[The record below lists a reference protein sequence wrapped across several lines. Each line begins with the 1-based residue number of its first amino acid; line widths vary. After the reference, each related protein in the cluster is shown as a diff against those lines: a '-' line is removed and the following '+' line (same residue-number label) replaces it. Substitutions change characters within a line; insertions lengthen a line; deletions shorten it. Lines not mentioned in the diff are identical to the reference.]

1 MSTISVVNLSFS
13 GVFMRQITPVLLC
26 GGVGS
31 RLWPVSRQGRP
42 KQYLNLTGEHSMLQ
56 QTITRLEGLEQ
67 NPPIIVCNEEHR
79 FLVAEQLRQ
88 LGVAG
93 ATIVL
98 EPEGKNTGPAI
109 ALAAHAAVR
118 DDAESLMLVLPAD
131 HYIGRPADLREAVT
145 AAADVAAS
153 GKLVTFGLIPS
164 RPETGYGYIK
174 RGTLIANGV
183 AVLDTF
189 VEKPNLE
196 TAKDYL
202 ASGEYFWN
210 SGMFMFSARTYLS
223 ALNASQPAMASAC
236 EASMQAAKRDLDF
249 IRPDAKLFSESP
261 ADSIDYAVMEHTTE
275 GAVVS
280 LDCDWSDIG
289 AWSALWEAGSKD
301 ESGNV
306 TEGDVVIDNTTNSY
320 IRSQSRLVTTTGIK
334 DLVVVETADAVMV
347 ADRHSVQ
354 DVKNIV
360 TALKSMAR
368 SEADT
373 HHRVFRPWGSYESLI
388 VGERFQVKR
397 IVVNPGQRLSLQ
409 MHHHRAEHWV
419 VVRGT
424 AEVLNGDD
432 TMLLTED
439 QSTYIPIGAK
449 HRLSNP
455 GKYPLELI
463 EVQSGSYLG
472 EDDIVRFEDVYGRSP
487 S

>member
-1 MSTISVVNLSFS
+1 
-13 GVFMRQITPVLLC
+13 
-26 GGVGS
+26 
-31 RLWPVSRQGRP
+31 
-42 KQYLNLTGEHSMLQ
+42 MLQ
-56 QTITRLEGLEQ
+56 QTLERLEGLEQ
-67 NPPIIVCNEEHR
+67 VEPIIVCNDEHR

-88 LGVAG
+88 LGIDK
-93 ATIVL
+93 ATIIL
-98 EPEGKNTGPAI
+98 EPEGKNTAPAI
-109 ALAAHAAVR
+109 ALAAYAASAS
-118 DDAESLMLVLPAD
+118 DPESLLLVLPAD
-131 HYIGRPADLREAVT
+131 HYIGRPEGLRNAVT
-145 AAADVAAS
+145 AAIGVAS
-153 GKLVTFGLIPS
+153 DQKLVTFGLIPS

-174 RGTLIANGV
+174 RGAAITEHAAN
-183 AVLDTF
+183 LETF
-189 VEKPNLE
+189 VEKPDVQ
-196 TAKDYL
+196 TAEAYL
-202 ASGEYFWN
+202 ASGEYVWN
-210 SGMFMFSARTYLS
+210 SGMFMFSAQAYLS
-223 ALNASQPAMASAC
+223 ALESSQPEMATAC
-236 EASMQAAKRDLDF
+236 RESMDAAERDLDF
-249 IRPDAKLFSESP
+249 IRPNADIFATSP
-261 ADSIDYAVMEHTTE
+261 ADSIDYAVMEHTAN

-306 TEGDVVIDNTTNSY
+306 TEGDVVLDNTSNSY
-320 IRSQSRLVTTTGIK
+320 IRSQSRLVTTTGVK

-360 TALKSMAR
+360 NTLKSASR
-368 SEADT
+368 DEADT

-388 VGERFQVKR
+388 VGDGFQVKR

-424 AEVLNGDD
+424 AEVVNGEE

>member
-1 MSTISVVNLSFS
+1 
-13 GVFMRQITPVLLC
+13 
-26 GGVGS
+26 
-31 RLWPVSRQGRP
+31 
-42 KQYLNLTGEHSMLQ
+42 
-56 QTITRLEGLEQ
+56 
-67 NPPIIVCNEEHR
+67 
-79 FLVAEQLRQ
+79 VAEQLRQ
-88 LGVAG
+88 LGVDK
-93 ATIVL
+93 ATIIL
-98 EPEGKNTGPAI
+98 EPEGKNTAPAI
-109 ALAAHAAVR
+109 ALAAHAASGQAP
-118 DDAESLMLVLPAD
+118 DSLLLVLPAD
-131 HYIGRPADLREAVT
+131 HYIGRPEALRDAVS
-145 AAADVAAS
+145 AAIDVACDQ
-153 GKLVTFGLIPS
+153 KLVTFGLVPS

-174 RGTLIANGV
+174 RGAAITEHA
-183 AVLDTF
+183 AVLETF
-189 VEKPNLE
+189 VEKPDSA
-196 TAKDYL
+196 TAEKYL
-202 ASGEYFWN
+202 ASGEYVWN
-210 SGMFMFSARTYLS
+210 SGMFMFSAQAYLS
-223 ALNASQPAMASAC
+223 ALESSQPDMANACC
-236 EASMQAAKRDLDF
+236 EAMNTAERDLDF
-249 IRPDAKLFSESP
+249 IRPDADIFATSP
-261 ADSIDYAVMEHTTE
+261 ADSIDYAVMEHTAE

-289 AWSALWEAGSKD
+289 AWSALWDAGSKD

-306 TEGDVVIDNTTNSY
+306 IEGDVVLDSTSNSY
-320 IRSQSRLVTTTGIK
+320 IRSQSRLVTTTGVK

-360 TALKSMAR
+360 NILKSATR
-368 SEADT
+368 SEADS
-373 HHRVFRPWGSYESLI
+373 HHRVFRPWGSYESLV

-419 VVRGT
+419 VVHGT
-424 AEVLNGDD
+424 AEVVNGDEK
-432 TMLLTED
+432 MLLTED

>member
-1 MSTISVVNLSFS
+1 
-13 GVFMRQITPVLLC
+13 
-26 GGVGS
+26 
-31 RLWPVSRQGRP
+31 
-42 KQYLNLTGEHSMLQ
+42 MLQ
-56 QTITRLEGLEQ
+56 QTLARLEGLEQ
-67 NPPIIVCNEEHR
+67 TDPIIVCNEEHR

-88 LGVAG
+88 IGIHKS
-93 ATIVL
+93 TIIL
-98 EPEGKNTGPAI
+98 EPEGKNTAPAI
-109 ALAAHAAVR
+109 ALAAHAALAH
-118 DDAESLMLVLPAD
+118 DPDSLLLVLPAD
-131 HYIGRPADLREAVT
+131 HYIGRPEDLRDAVN
-145 AAADVAAS
+145 AAIDVAS
-153 GKLVTFGLIPS
+153 EQKLVTFGLIPS

-174 RGTLIANGV
+174 RGAAITEYVATLDA
-183 AVLDTF
+183 F
-189 VEKPNLE
+189 VEKPDAE
-196 TAKDYL
+196 TAEAYVS
-202 ASGEYFWN
+202 SGEYVWN
-210 SGMFMFSARTYLS
+210 SGMFMFSADAYLD
-223 ALNASQPAMASAC
+223 ALASGQPEMAAAC
-236 EASMQAAKRDLDF
+236 LSSMEAAERDLDF
-249 IRPDAKLFSESP
+249 IRPNADSFAMSP

-289 AWSALWEAGSKD
+289 AWSALWDAGSKD

-306 TEGDVVIDNTTNSY
+306 IEGDVVIDNTSNSY
-320 IRSQSRLVTTTGIK
+320 IRSQSRLVTTTGVK

-354 DVKNIV
+354 DVKNLV
-360 TALKSMAR
+360 NALKSATR

-388 VGERFQVKR
+388 IGEGFQVKR
-397 IVVNPGQRLSLQ
+397 IVVNAGQRLSLQ

-424 AEVLNGDD
+424 AEVVNGDE

-487 S
+487 Q

>member
-1 MSTISVVNLSFS
+1 
-13 GVFMRQITPVLLC
+13 MRPITPVLLC

-42 KQYLNLTGEHSMLQ
+42 KQYLNLIGEQSMLQ
-56 QTITRLEGLEQ
+56 QTLTRLEGLEQ
-67 NPPIIVCNEEHR
+67 TDPIIVCNDEHR
-79 FLVAEQLRQ
+79 FLVAEQVRQ
-88 LGVAG
+88 LGIEK
-93 ATIVL
+93 ATIIL
-98 EPEGKNTGPAI
+98 EPEGKNTAPAI
-109 ALAAHAAVR
+109 ALAAHAASLTAS
-118 DDAESLMLVLPAD
+118 DALLLILPAD
-131 HYIGRPADLREAVT
+131 HHIGRPEDLRDAVC
-145 AAADVAAS
+145 AAVEVANDK
-153 GKLVTFGLIPS
+153 KLVTFGLIPS

-174 RGTLIANGV
+174 RGAAINEHA
-183 AVLDTF
+183 AVLETF
-189 VEKPNLE
+189 VEKPDLE
-196 TAKDYL
+196 TAEAYL
-202 ASGEYFWN
+202 NSGEYVWN
-210 SGMFMFSARTYLS
+210 SGMFMFSARAYLA
-223 ALNASQPAMASAC
+223 ALASSQPDMAAAC
-236 EASMQAAKRDLDF
+236 SESMNAAERDLDF
-249 IRPDAKLFSESP
+249 IRPNAAIFATSP
-261 ADSIDYAVMEHTTE
+261 ADSIDYAVMEHTSE

-289 AWSALWEAGSKD
+289 AWSALWDAGLKD
-301 ESGNV
+301 ASGNV
-306 TEGDVVIDNTTNSY
+306 TEGDVVIDNTSNSY
-320 IRSQSRLVTTTGIK
+320 IRSQSRLVTTTGVK

-347 ADRHSVQ
+347 ADRNAVQ

-360 TALKSMAR
+360 AVLKSAAR
-368 SEADT
+368 SEAVS
-373 HHRVFRPWGSYESLI
+373 HHRIFRPWGSYELL
-388 VGERFQVKR
+388 VQGEGFQVKR

-424 AEVLNGDD
+424 AEVVNGDE